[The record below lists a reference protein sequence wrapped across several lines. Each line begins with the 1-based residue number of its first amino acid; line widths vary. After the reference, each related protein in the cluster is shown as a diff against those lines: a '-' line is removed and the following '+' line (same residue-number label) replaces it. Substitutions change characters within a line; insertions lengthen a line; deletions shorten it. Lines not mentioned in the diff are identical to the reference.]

1 MTHKRKLSFLLLLVF
16 IIGSIASLP
25 LTASAAV
32 VNTDDASANT
42 FKVTMN
48 SNLFGTNVKTYD
60 ASTKHITVVYEINM
74 AKYAIVN
81 ADLELSYDKNV
92 FTYNTTENK
101 DSEICPVAGSLL
113 VVTTPATPVYGEEG
127 LVKGNFGDVNNR
139 IKAYGK
145 DGKPAV
151 FFKVVLDVNDGAAA
165 DTTITFNLKTF
176 RICEETK
183 LPENDSISVAKK
195 SQILISDEEV
205 AKELRKNNFKE
216 LSKQGKFFVFINDAS
231 KKQTFDKKKVI
242 YTNNICV

>member
-32 VNTDDASANT
+32 ADTDDASANT

-92 FTYNTTENK
+92 FTYNTTEN
-101 DSEICPVAGSLL
+101 
-113 VVTTPATPVYGEEG
+113 
-127 LVKGNFGDVNNR
+127 
-139 IKAYGK
+139 
-145 DGKPAV
+145 
-151 FFKVVLDVNDGAAA
+151 
-165 DTTITFNLKTF
+165 
-176 RICEETK
+176 
-183 LPENDSISVAKK
+183 
-195 SQILISDEEV
+195 
-205 AKELRKNNFKE
+205 
-216 LSKQGKFFVFINDAS
+216 
-231 KKQTFDKKKVI
+231 
-242 YTNNICV
+242 

>member
-32 VNTDDASANT
+32 ADTDDASANT

-205 AKELRKNNFKE
+205 AKFNAKE
-216 LSKQGKFFVFINDAS
+216 YSEATTLPGDGEPGKFTV
-231 KKQTFDKKKVI
+231 KV
-242 YTNNICV
+242 T